1 MSVSKYVSD
10 VKTINNNNEI
20 IFNYLS
26 DFNNLAVFFNE
37 FTLAQ
42 ISQQIP
48 KANIENFES
57 DTESCRF
64 TISSVGEAGLRIIDR
79 VFPKTLK
86 ITGEGKIPFD
96 LLFWIQILPVTPYQS
111 KIRLTLHADMNMMIK
126 MVAGKKMKEGIN
138 KLADALTMLP
148 YQ

>member
-1 MSVSKYVSD
+1 MGVSKYVSD
-10 VKTINNNNEI
+10 IKTINNNNEV

-26 DFNNLAVFFNE
+26 DFNNLSVFFNE

-42 ISQQIP
+42 ISRQIP
-48 KANIENFES
+48 KANIEDFES
-57 DTESCRF
+57 DSESCRF

-79 VFPKTLK
+79 EFPKTIK

-96 LLFWIQILPVTPYQS
+96 LFLWIQILPVTPYQS

-126 MVAGKKMKEGIN
+126 MVAGKKMKDGIN
-138 KLADALTMLP
+138 KLADAICMLP

>member
-1 MSVSKYVSD
+1 MSISKYVSD
-10 VKTINNNNEI
+10 VKTINNNNEV

-26 DFNNLAVFFNE
+26 DFNNLAIFFNE

-48 KANIENFES
+48 KANIEDFES
-57 DTESCRF
+57 DTDSCRF
-64 TISSVGEAGLRIIDR
+64 TISSVGEAGLRIIER
-79 VFPKTLK
+79 EFPKTIK
-86 ITGEGKIPFD
+86 ISGEGKIPFE
-96 LLFWIQILPVTPYQS
+96 LFLWIQMLPVTPYQS
-111 KIRLTLHADMNMMIK
+111 KIRLTLHADMNMMMK

>member
-1 MSVSKYVSD
+1 MSVNKYVSD
-10 VKTINNNNEI
+10 VKTINNNNET